1 MQNWVFCGNVAS
13 WLQNPCGCAASWL
26 RKSSRSRYPT
36 TSLFPFFSY
45 FFLFF
50 PCPVH
55 SSCLH
60 NFPIQCVVF
69 LTKKNQKETFFEMHE
84 GHLLSDR
91 TRHFNKCVAFVF
103 LILFA
108 SVSILIFKAN
118 LLDFHVYSL
127 KKELRISLIYQN
139 AHSF

>member
-1 MQNWVFCGNVAS
+1 MC
-13 WLQNPCGCAASWL
+13 CI
-26 RKSSRSRYPT
+26 
-36 TSLFPFFSY
+36 SY
-45 FFLFF
+45 
-50 PCPVH
+50 
-55 SSCLH
+55 
-60 NFPIQCVVF
+60 
-69 LTKKNQKETFFEMHE
+69 KKNQKETFFEMHE

-118 LLDFHVYSL
+118 LLDFHVYSF

-139 AHSF
+139 AHSFQTISHDSVQYYHLKLCENWVGFKAVNFPQEQRHYVYIYMCVCVNKVRKLLSFLLIFKFT

>member
-1 MQNWVFCGNVAS
+1 MC
-13 WLQNPCGCAASWL
+13 CI
-26 RKSSRSRYPT
+26 
-36 TSLFPFFSY
+36 SY
-45 FFLFF
+45 
-50 PCPVH
+50 
-55 SSCLH
+55 
-60 NFPIQCVVF
+60 
-69 LTKKNQKETFFEMHE
+69 KKNQKETFFEMHE

-139 AHSF
+139 AHSFQTISHDSVQYYHLKLCENWVGFKAVNFPQEHYVYIYMCVCVNKVRKLLSFLLIFKFT